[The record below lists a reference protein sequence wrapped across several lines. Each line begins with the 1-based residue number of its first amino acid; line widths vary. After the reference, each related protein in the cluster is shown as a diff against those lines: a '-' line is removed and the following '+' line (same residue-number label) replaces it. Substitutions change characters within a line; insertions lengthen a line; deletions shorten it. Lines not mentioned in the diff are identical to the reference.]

1 MTITTAQYYNC
12 TISKLPRKTQL
23 LCEEEYQEAPESLD
37 AKKKLNEIH
46 DDRAGLGLGLAT
58 AIADEEATDD
68 TMTKA
73 AAAAEDGTRKDI
85 ATEEGKDRGTG
96 EGDRIPGKE

>member
-1 MTITTAQYYNC
+1 MIITTAQYYNHHAKHNC
-12 TISKLPRKTQL
+12 CVRRNIRKLQNL
-23 LCEEEYQEAPESLD
+23 
-37 AKKKLNEIH
+37 KKILYEIH

-73 AAAAEDGTRKDI
+73 AAAAEDETRKDI

-96 EGDRIPGKE
+96 EGDRIPGKDLTHFS